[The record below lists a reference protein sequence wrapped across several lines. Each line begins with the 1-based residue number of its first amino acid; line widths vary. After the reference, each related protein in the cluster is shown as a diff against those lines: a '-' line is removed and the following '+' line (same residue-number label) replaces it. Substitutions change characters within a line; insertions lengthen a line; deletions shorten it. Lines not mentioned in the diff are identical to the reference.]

1 MSKIVVR
8 LYVTGCLVKRVY
20 TVEITEGI
28 APTAI
33 KQVEV
38 T

>member
-1 MSKIVVR
+1 MLKIVIR

-20 TVEITEGI
+20 SVEITEGI

-33 KQVEV
+33 KQVEA